1 MVIFFHGVFLFL
13 PFGKVSL
20 LLVYSVNTFF
30 NQYMIL
36 FPLLVTIFA
45 DQFADFGPDGAQLS
59 RFEFGAILVR
69 CSFFFDECYSLL
81 FGSCILKSFLFQKFI
96 FFMLKTDSSLLTVG
110 GIVDVLLLLSLLCC
124 QSYNPTKANQTN
136 ACITCVGTM
145 SHSLARET

>member
-1 MVIFFHGVFLFL
+1 
-13 PFGKVSL
+13 
-20 LLVYSVNTFF
+20 
-30 NQYMIL
+30 MIL

-59 RFEFGAILVR
+59 RFEFGAILVW

-110 GIVDVLLLLSLLCC
+110 GIVDVLLLLSLLCWNNC
-124 QSYNPTKANQTN
+124 LLVLVLVQPNKGKSNECLHYLCRYDVPPACAGDTKTKRFQSTRIKLWT
-136 ACITCVGTM
+136 
-145 SHSLARET
+145 